1 MVGLLYGGGVV
12 GEEACDANV
21 GVADADQ
28 EEVRA
33 VGGLD
38 VVTPEVEGDVAGCG
52 GADGFGVGFDVVGGV
67 LEDVLVLCDKQ
78 AVEIDDLHQDLS
90 SASGC

>member
-1 MVGLLYGGGVV
+1 MV
-12 GEEACDANV
+12 GEEARDSYV

-38 VVTPEVEGDVAGCG
+38 VVTPEVEGDVAGCR
-52 GADGFGVGFDVVGGV
+52 GADGFGVGVDVGGGV
-67 LEDVLVLCDKQ
+67 LDIVSTVKTIGKASGLHRYLSDVL
-78 AVEIDDLHQDLS
+78 
-90 SASGC
+90 GY